1 MSHEIETAFY
11 TRTPA
16 WHRLGTVLPQA
27 PSLPDAIR
35 AAGLNWSVGLQPL
48 YAMVPDD
55 DLEVFHQV
63 PATTHRAVVR
73 DTDQSVLGVVG
84 NGYTPLQNA
93 AAFLFFQPFL
103 DSGSCELEAAGSL
116 KGGTRVW
123 VLARLKDAQADV
135 VERDSVRGYFL
146 LSNAHDGSQ
155 AVRCQF
161 TTIRVVCWNTLSRAD
176 KRADAGLED
185 CLRVRHTAKV
195 EQGLALVQKTV
206 DMAAKTLSATVAD
219 FRAMAAKALPVDG
232 LHKYVD
238 AVLDIAPGTY
248 THGKK
253 PRAFPQILEAY
264 YRAPGAMLS
273 GVHGTYWGA
282 YNAVTDWVDHV
293 RGRRKDDAEARLDS
307 AWFGDGERMKRRAY
321 EFALAA

>member
-1 MSHEIETAFY
+1 MSHEIETAFF

-16 WHRLGTVLPQA
+16 WHRLGTVLA
-27 PSLPDAIR
+27 ENPSIPDAIR
-35 AAGLNWSVGLQPL
+35 AAGLNWSVNLQTL
-48 YAMVPDD
+48 YAADLGEFERPLPVP
-55 DLEVFHQV
+55 
-63 PATTHRAVVR
+63 THFAAVR
-73 DTDQSVLGVVG
+73 DTDRSILGVVG
-84 NGYTPLQNA
+84 SGYRPLQNA
-93 AAFLFFQPFL
+93 TAFDFFQPFL

-116 KGGTRVW
+116 KGGKRVW
-123 VLARLKDAQADV
+123 VLARLKDATADV
-135 VERDSVRGYFL
+135 VERDAVRGYFL
-146 LSNAHDGSQ
+146 LSNAHDGTQ

-185 CLRVRHTAKV
+185 CLRVRHTANV
-195 EQGLALVQKTV
+195 EQGLTLVQKTV
-206 DMAAKTLSATVAD
+206 DMAAKTFSATVAD

-238 AVLDIAPGTY
+238 AVLDIAPDTY

-253 PRAFPQILEAY
+253 PRAFPQILTAY
-264 YRAPGAMLS
+264 YQAPGAMLS

-293 RGRRKDDAEARLDS
+293 RGRRKDDAETRLDS
-307 AWFGDGERMKRRAY
+307 AWFGEGERIKRRAY
-321 EFALAA
+321 EVALAA